1 MIKSIE
7 LKNIQSHENTKIELD
22 KGINCIVGSSN
33 NGKSAILRGL
43 YWARYNRPL
52 GVDTLCSHWALNK
65 KGELNDEMS
74 VTIENENGVVCR
86 KRTKVD
92 NQYIVNGE
100 VLNVVKTD
108 VPREVEQILK
118 LSDTNIQRQLDAP
131 FLLSETSGEVAKYFN
146 HVVRLDII
154 DKVLTN
160 AESSRRR
167 TKADIEATEKIIKE
181 QEQKKEKYDWLDSV
195 ERLLQK
201 WDTVKEHNDELKS
214 QSENLQSE
222 LESFAE
228 NKQRVEKYTNIVA
241 QKDKLE
247 NISRLIEK
255 TSEIEDLCG
264 NLTNSLEMYKH
275 LSEKVE
281 KLNKVIQ
288 LKKLVEDVMK
298 ADGASAGLRMKIAE
312 LTFNLDKFKAVKFYP
327 DFSEQKRLIE
337 KLEKWNENSL
347 QEKVDELSKS
357 IYDYKIQKMHV
368 EDSTKD
374 ILCLQEQLPDICP
387 VCGNPMKNGVCKKE
401 VEK

>member
-52 GVDTLCSHWALNK
+52 GIDTLASHWALNK
-65 KGELNDEMS
+65 KGELIDEMS
-74 VTIENENGVVCR
+74 VAIENENGVVCR
-86 KRTKVD
+86 KRTKAD

-108 VPREVEQILK
+108 VPAEVEQILK
-118 LSDTNIQRQLDAP
+118 LSDTNVQRQLDAP
-131 FLLSETSGEVAKYFN
+131 FLLSQTSGEVAKYFN

-154 DKVLTN
+154 DRVLTN

-167 TKADIEATEKIIKE
+167 TKADIESTEKIIKE
-181 QEQKKEKYDWLDSV
+181 QEKKKEKYDWLDSV
-195 ERLLQK
+195 EKLLQK
-201 WDTVKEHNDELKS
+201 WDTVKENNDQLRS

-222 LESFAE
+222 LESFEE
-228 NKQRVEKYTNIVA
+228 NKQKVAKYVNIVA

-247 NISRLIEK
+247 TISTLIK
-255 TSEIEDLCG
+255 KSSEIEDLCG
-264 NLTNSLEMYKH
+264 SLANSLEMYKRH
-275 LSEKVE
+275 SEKIE

-288 LKKLVEDVMK
+288 LKKLIEDVMK

-312 LTFNLDKFKAVKFYP
+312 LTFNLDKFKAVKIYP

-337 KLEKWNENSL
+337 KIEKLNENNL
-347 QEKVDELSKS
+347 QEKVDELSES
-357 IYDYKIQKMHV
+357 IQNYNIQKMHI
-368 EDSTKD
+368 EDSAND
-374 ILCLQEQLPDICP
+374 IKCLQEQLPDVCPIC
-387 VCGNPMKNGVCKKE
+387 GSPMKNGICKKE

>member
-52 GVDTLCSHWALNK
+52 GIDTLASHWALNK

-74 VTIENENGVVCR
+74 VTIENENGIICR
-86 KRTKVD
+86 KRTKAE
-92 NQYIVNGE
+92 NQYIVNGDI
-100 VLNVVKTD
+100 LNVVKSD

-167 TKADIEATEKIIKE
+167 TKSDIEATEKIIKE
-181 QEQKKEKYDWLDSV
+181 QEQKREKYDWLDSV
-195 ERLLQK
+195 EKLLRK
-201 WDTVKEHNDELKS
+201 WDTVKENNDELKS
-214 QSENLQSE
+214 QSESLQSE

-228 NKQRVEKYTNIVA
+228 NKNRVEKYTNIVA

-264 NLTNSLEMYKH
+264 NLTNSLKTYKE
-275 LSEKVE
+275 LVCRLE
-281 KLNKVIQ
+281 KLKKIIA
-288 LKKLVEDVMK
+288 LKKLVAEVEELSSDNLNM
-298 ADGASAGLRMKIAE
+298 AEKIHNTSND
-312 LTFNLDKFKAVKFYP
+312 LSYVQKTKIR

-337 KLEKWNENSL
+337 KIEKWNGNSL

-357 IYDYKIQKMHV
+357 IYDYKIQKMHI
-368 EDSTKD
+368 ENSAKD

-387 VCGNPMKNGVCKKE
+387 VCGNPMKNGICKKE